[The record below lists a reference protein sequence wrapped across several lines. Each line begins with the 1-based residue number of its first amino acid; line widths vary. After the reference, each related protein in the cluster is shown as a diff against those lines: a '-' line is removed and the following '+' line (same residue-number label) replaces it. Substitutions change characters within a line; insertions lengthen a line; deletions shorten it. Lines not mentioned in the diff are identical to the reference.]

1 MEPLLLTFVYWLA
14 LNVLLGRTGNVIRI
28 ESWEGSLEGLG
39 SVPLLVAVL
48 LVVPLLVAVPL
59 VVPLVVVVVPLVVP
73 LVVMTVPL
81 VVVTAGAAPLL
92 LPLLQLAVSSF
103 DLVIL
108 TCASFV
114 V

>member
-48 LVVPLLVAVPL
+48 LA
-59 VVPLVVVVVPLVVP
+59 VPLVVP

-92 LPLLQLAVSSF
+92 LSLLQLVVSSF

>member
-39 SVPLLVAVL
+39 SVPLLV
-48 LVVPLLVAVPL
+48 VPLLVVSLVVVVPL
-59 VVPLVVVVVPLVVP
+59 VVPLVVVVVP

-103 DLVIL
+103 DLAIL

>member
-39 SVPLLVAVL
+39 SVPLLV
-48 LVVPLLVAVPL
+48 VPL
-59 VVPLVVVVVPLVVP
+59 VVPLVVV
-73 LVVMTVPL
+73 
-81 VVVTAGAAPLL
+81 TAGAVPLL
-92 LPLLQLAVSSF
+92 LSLLQLAVSSF

>member
-14 LNVLLGRTGNVIRI
+14 LNALLGRTGNVIRI

-39 SVPLLVAVL
+39 SVPLLV
-48 LVVPLLVAVPL
+48 VPL
-59 VVPLVVVVVPLVVP
+59 VVPLVVVVVPLVG
-73 LVVMTVPL
+73 
-81 VVVTAGAAPLL
+81 VTAGAAPLL
-92 LPLLQLAVSSF
+92 LSLLQLVVSSF
-103 DLVIL
+103 DLAIL

>member
-14 LNVLLGRTGNVIRI
+14 LNALLGRTGNVIRI

-48 LVVPLLVAVPL
+48 LVVPL
-59 VVPLVVVVVPLVVP
+59 VVVVVPLVVP

-92 LPLLQLAVSSF
+92 LSLLQLVVSSF

>member
-48 LVVPLLVAVPL
+48 LVVPL
-59 VVPLVVVVVPLVVP
+59 VVVVVPLVVP

-81 VVVTAGAAPLL
+81 VVVTAGAVPLL
-92 LPLLQLAVSSF
+92 LSLLQLVVSSF

>member
-48 LVVPLLVAVPL
+48 LVVSL
-59 VVPLVVVVVPLVVP
+59 VVVVPLVVP

-92 LPLLQLAVSSF
+92 LPLLQLVVSSF

>member
-14 LNVLLGRTGNVIRI
+14 LNALLGRTGNVIRI

-48 LVVPLLVAVPL
+48 LVV
-59 VVPLVVVVVPLVVP
+59 VVPLVVP
-73 LVVMTVPL
+73 LVVMPVPL

-92 LPLLQLAVSSF
+92 LSLLQLVVSSF

>member
-48 LVVPLLVAVPL
+48 LVVSLVVVVPL
-59 VVPLVVVVVPLVVP
+59 VVPLVVVVVPLVV
-73 LVVMTVPL
+73 
-81 VVVTAGAAPLL
+81 VTAGAVPLL
-92 LPLLQLAVSSF
+92 LPLLQLVVSSF
-103 DLVIL
+103 DLAIL

>member
-39 SVPLLVAVL
+39 SVPLLV
-48 LVVPLLVAVPL
+48 
-59 VVPLVVVVVPLVVP
+59 VPLVVVVPLLVVP
-73 LVVMTVPL
+73 LVVPL

>member
-39 SVPLLVAVL
+39 SVPLLVVVP
-48 LVVPLLVAVPL
+48 LVVPLVVVVLL

-73 LVVMTVPL
+73 LVV
-81 VVVTAGAAPLL
+81 VTAGAVPLL
-92 LPLLQLAVSSF
+92 LSLLQLAVSSF

>member
-14 LNVLLGRTGNVIRI
+14 LNALLGRTGNVIRI

-48 LVVPLLVAVPL
+48 LVVSL
-59 VVPLVVVVVPLVVP
+59 VVVVPLVVP

-81 VVVTAGAAPLL
+81 VVVTAGAVPLL
-92 LPLLQLAVSSF
+92 LPLLQLVVSSF

>member
-14 LNVLLGRTGNVIRI
+14 LNALLGRIGNVIRI

-39 SVPLLVAVL
+39 SVPLL
-48 LVVPLLVAVPL
+48 
-59 VVPLVVVVVPLVVP
+59 VVPLVVP

-92 LPLLQLAVSSF
+92 LSLLQLAVSSF